1 MKKHSDRT
9 RIRPGGI
16 LQWST
21 LCLLAGGSVALTSCD
36 SKSTYT
42 ATAQD
47 EQMAALQKKL
57 DDIESRK
64 SQLLNGYV
72 EHNFELP
79 GAGFYHA
86 DAQDFFPYTYG
97 HEKDGKWYANG
108 QWVDAKPEPP
118 RLTTSR
124 PSEAA
129 LRKIEMILAR
139 EQELVEENSTASSSS
154 THRSSYHSNHHHGS
168 GVGNMLLMYWL
179 LSGNRNNY
187 TPGAGFQQAQARQ
200 QGWQQ
205 SLNNDRSTVNAHA
218 AANPGYQR
226 LVQQSKQSGSPVTA
240 GKSVRGGFGGSSS
253 GSSSSFGS

>member
-16 LQWST
+16 LHWST

-36 SKSTYT
+36 SESTYT

-57 DDIESRK
+57 DDIDSRK

-108 QWVDAKPEPP
+108 EWLDTKPEPS

-139 EQELVEENSTASSSS
+139 EQELVEQNGSGSAT
-154 THRSSYHSNHHHGS
+154 THRTTHHHSS

-179 LSGNRNNY
+179 LSGNRNSY
-187 TPGAGFQQAQARQ
+187 TPGAGFQQAQTRQ

-226 LVQQSKQSGSPVTA
+226 LVQQSKQSGSAVTA